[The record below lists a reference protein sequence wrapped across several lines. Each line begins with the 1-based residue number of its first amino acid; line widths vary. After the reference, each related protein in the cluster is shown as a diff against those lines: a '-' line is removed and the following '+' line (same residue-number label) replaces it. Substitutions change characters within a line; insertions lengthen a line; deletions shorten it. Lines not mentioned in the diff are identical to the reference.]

1 MNGNAQAAILE
12 IQTILDSIP
21 NLKQIL
27 TSLKE
32 GAIQLNSEIRDDYP
46 YTMAFE
52 DRHSSYRTNDVE
64 IRYVMPRNLNGI
76 RQFNEYI
83 RNIGG
88 DTYYIYGRIG
98 GRNNVSANIL
108 IKNGISSL
116 SNANTYKASKNYI
129 RINVRGGGRRRNKH
143 TKKDRKH
150 RNRTRKHRS

>member
-32 GAIQLNSEIRDDYP
+32 GTIQLNSEICDDYP

-52 DRHSSYRTNDVE
+52 DRRRSYITNDVE
-64 IRYVMPRNLNGI
+64 IRYVMPRNLTEI
-76 RQFNEYI
+76 RQLNEHI
-83 RNIGG
+83 ANIGG
-88 DTYYIYGRIG
+88 DIYYIYGRIG
-98 GRNNVSANIL
+98 GRNNVFANIL
-108 IKNGISSL
+108 IKNGIHSL
-116 SNANTYKASKNYI
+116 SNVNTYKASKNYI
-129 RINVRGGGRRRNKH
+129 RINVRGGGRRRNKR

>member
-32 GAIQLNSEIRDDYP
+32 GTIQLNSEICDDYP
-46 YTMAFE
+46 YTVARE
-52 DRHSSYRTNDVE
+52 DRRSRYITNDVE
-64 IRYVMPRNLNGI
+64 IRYVMPRNLTEI
-76 RQFNEYI
+76 RQLNEHI
-83 RNIGG
+83 ANIGG
-88 DTYYIYGRIG
+88 DIYYIYG
-98 GRNNVSANIL
+98 L
-108 IKNGISSL
+108 IKNGIHSL
-116 SNANTYKASKNYI
+116 SNVNTYKASKNYI
-129 RINVRGGGRRRNKH
+129 RINVRGGGRRRNKR